1 MERNFKRISD
11 GLKLPQESRERIRS
25 QLASYQK
32 QSEDI
37 PMKKSTLKS
46 RVPLIAVAVVMMM
59 ALTLTATA
67 TVVHL
72 FRNDIIVSS
81 VDDIPAPS
89 NENGAPSAVAI
100 GGPGGNPPSTLEE
113 TIKSNRFKSDD
124 WDVGESINGGVV
136 SEYHRWDSV
145 EVLSSDPVLRSRRI
159 GREDGAKKMEYTAE
173 NPENLLDT
181 LTGRVE
187 FDLRWLNEHYDYV
200 PDANFSFVVSDAGGS
215 YVSEFFDALYAKKD
229 DSGYVKV
236 EIHNVAQTDY
246 FAQSYVIDGN
256 YETAYNYTS
265 DDGHEFLIEMD
276 NGNVWAKCRTDHA
289 TVSLYGAY
297 LTTDEVEDILDNLS
311 LTIIED
317 KAAKEIDID
326 DFFKTDTNNKLELLH

>member
-59 ALTLTATA
+59 ALTLTAA
-67 TVVHL
+67 AAVVVHL

-81 VDDIPAPS
+81 RDDIPMPS
-89 NENGAPSAVAI
+89 SENGAPSAVAI
-100 GGPGGNPPSTLEE
+100 DGPGGNPPATLEE

-124 WDVGESINGGVV
+124 WVAGEHINGGVV
-136 SEYHRWDSV
+136 SEYHQWDSV

-159 GREDGAKKMEYTAE
+159 GREDGAEKMEYTAE
-173 NPENLLDT
+173 NPANLLDT
-181 LTGRVE
+181 LTGRVT
-187 FDLRWLNEHYDYV
+187 FDLEWVNEHYDYV
-200 PDANFSFVVSDAGGS
+200 PDANWSFVVSDAKGD
-215 YVSEFFDALYAKKD
+215 YVSENFDALYAKKNG
-229 DSGYVKV
+229 SGYVDFT
-236 EIHNVAQTDY
+236 IDNIAQADY
-246 FAQSYVIDGN
+246 FDQTYVIDGS
-256 YETAYNYTS
+256 YETAYYYTS
-265 DDGHEFLIEMD
+265 VDGHEFLIEMD
-276 NGNVWAKCRTDHA
+276 NGHVWVQCRTSHA
-289 TVSLYGAY
+289 NVSLHGAY

-311 LTIIED
+311 LAINE
-317 KAAKEIDID
+317 
-326 DFFKTDTNNKLELLH
+326 